1 MYPSE
6 SPSPQV
12 FFLISVHS
20 TVTPGIPLTSDT
32 LKTSSFD
39 SNFPV
44 EPWSFHYRL
53 TDPPT
58 RPLRPMNP
66 NNASTLRITA
76 AAGTELAGAYSR
88 DTVNHGW
95 VAIHAF
101 FSLKSG
107 LQSENLHPTRGVA
120 RSEFPLL
127 PKPLDCCPP

>member
-95 VAIHAF
+95 VAIQAF

-107 LQSENLHPTRGVA
+107 LQSENRHPTRGVA
-120 RSEFPLL
+120 RSDFRLL